1 MRRRADVKL
10 DCAALEE
17 LAAEALAGRKSPRA
31 RYHPEENAAAIPAVT
46 GFDEIG
52 RMEAKDA

>member
-10 DCAALEE
+10 DREALEE
-17 LAAEALAGRKSPRA
+17 LAAEALTGRKSPRA
-31 RYHPEENAAAIPAVT
+31 RYHPEENAASIPAVA

-52 RMEAKDA
+52 RMEAEDA

>member
-1 MRRRADVKL
+1 MRPRAEVKL
-10 DCAALEE
+10 DRAALEA

-31 RYHPEENAAAIPAVT
+31 RYHPEENAAAVPTVT

-52 RMEAKDA
+52 RMEAEDA

>member
-1 MRRRADVKL
+1 MRPRTEVKL
-10 DCAALEE
+10 DRGALAA

-31 RYHPEENAAAIPAVT
+31 RYHPEENAAAVRTVT

-52 RMEAKDA
+52 RLEAEDA